1 MDKLKKWNYTYTRER
16 VKMLFG
22 WPFKDS
28 DYNEDFHSANIIEYK
43 MLRLQSLMIPSG

>member
-1 MDKLKKWNYTYTRER
+1 MDKLKDEINTYTREP

-28 DYNEDFHSANIIEYK
+28 DYNEDFHSANIIEYQ
-43 MLRLQSLMIPSG
+43 MLRLQSLMVPSG